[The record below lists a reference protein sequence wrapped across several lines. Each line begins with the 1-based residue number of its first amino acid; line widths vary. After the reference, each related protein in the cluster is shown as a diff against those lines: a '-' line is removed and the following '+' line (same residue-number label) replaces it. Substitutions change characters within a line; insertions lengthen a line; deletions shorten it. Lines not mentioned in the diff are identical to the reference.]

1 MRQIIL
7 CVSLFFGSSLLYG
20 GFFSDEKKVVVRTQ
34 PAMDIAYEKSEA
46 FSLVNQ
52 VREALGMNTLMANG
66 QLAKA
71 AQAHAEYL
79 VKNRSSAHTEV
90 EGLPGFTGV
99 HPADRAFHTGYLSAF
114 VIENLST
121 QNKDAKSSVDG
132 LFSAIYHRFG
142 FLDVG
147 IDEMGVG
154 VAQQYSDTK
163 NSAFVYVMGNSE
175 LNALCHEPSFRGSGR
190 YIYHACKDPEH
201 RIASKSFE
209 KAQNSSKWMNPK
221 VIFYPYD
228 GEEEVPP
235 AFYSEV
241 PDPLPDYEVSGF
253 PVSVTFNDYFFHKVK
268 LRSFKLFRGDGS
280 EVTKT
285 RLLSGKN
292 DPNRRF
298 SKFEFALF
306 PLERLAYDTD
316 YRAQISYIYKGREV
330 TKSWHFHTTKPLEK
344 LIYIKEK
351 EATVKLVR
359 GKGYWLYFV
368 PMDGHD
374 TLSDILFPEEVDMA
388 FIDNNTLRISP
399 LGEEVDDFTLRSG
412 RRTLHV
418 EVVDPD

>member
-1 MRQIIL
+1 MMQYKRYMTTL
-7 CVSLFFGSSLLYG
+7 MLSSTLLYG
-20 GFFSDEKKVVVRTQ
+20 GFFGSEQKVVVRTQ
-34 PAMDIAYEKSEA
+34 PAMDVAYEKHEA
-46 FSLVNQ
+46 FSLVNE
-52 VREALGMNTLMANG
+52 VREALGMNTLMENL
-66 QLAKA
+66 QLVQA

-99 HPADRAFHTGYLSAF
+99 HPYERAFHAGYLSTF
-114 VIENLST
+114 VTENLST

-142 FLDVG
+142 FLNVG

-154 VAQQYSDTK
+154 AAQQYTDTK
-163 NSAFVYVMGNSE
+163 NSAFVYEMGNSE
-175 LNALCHEPSFRGSGR
+175 LNALCREPSFQGSGR
-190 YIYHACKDPEH
+190 YMYHVCKDPLH
-201 RIASKSFE
+201 RIASKRFE

-235 AFYSEV
+235 AFYSEI

-268 LRSFKLFRGDGS
+268 LRSFKLFQGS
-280 EVTKT
+280 STKPVPA
-285 RLLSGKN
+285 RLLSKQN
-292 DPNRRF
+292 DPNGRF
-298 SKFEFALF
+298 SRFEFALF
-306 PLERLAYDTD
+306 PLERLAYDTK

-330 TKSWHFHTTKPLEK
+330 SKSWHFHTKKPLEK
-344 LIYIKEK
+344 LIYIRKK
-351 EATVKLVR
+351 EATITLTR
-359 GKGYWLYFV
+359 GRGYWLYFV

-374 TLSDILFPEEVDMA
+374 TLSDILFPEDIDIA

-399 LGEEVDDFTLRSG
+399 MGEKSSDFTLRSG
-412 RRTLHV
+412 KRTLHV
-418 EVVDPD
+418 KVVD